1 MRRSGGLEIT
11 PVVGELS
18 EGGEAAPRGAVDR
31 SEVRMLA

>member
-18 EGGEAAPRGAVDR
+18 EGGEAGARAPVDR

>member
-1 MRRSGGLEIT
+1 MRRSGGLRFS
-11 PVVGELS
+11 VVGELS